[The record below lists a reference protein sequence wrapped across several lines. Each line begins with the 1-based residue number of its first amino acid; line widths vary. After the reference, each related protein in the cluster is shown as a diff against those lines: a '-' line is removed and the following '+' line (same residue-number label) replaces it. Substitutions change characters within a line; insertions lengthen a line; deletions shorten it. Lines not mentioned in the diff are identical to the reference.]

1 MKHLEGEANG
11 RRHDQTY
18 ILPASM
24 KALPK
29 EGEAMGPVALE
40 GALNQLVVNWLSNL
54 TRRRGVRRWYRLIY
68 A

>member
-29 EGEAMGPVALE
+29 EGEASSTHMPFHCR
-40 GALNQLVVNWLSNL
+40 QPQ
-54 TRRRGVRRWYRLIY
+54 
-68 A
+68 